1 MNVRNS
7 STLSGA
13 ARPRAPGLFHSLG
26 AFPLAVLVPSM
37 LVLGLMVLGVL
48 GLSGCEARKGRPAME
63 KTPATGSVALNGAGA
78 TFPFPLY
85 SKWMSEYNKIN
96 PDVRINYQSIGS
108 GGGIRQVTAG
118 TVDFGASD
126 APMDADSLAKA
137 GGAIEQIPTT
147 LGAVAVS
154 YNLPGVEKLKLD
166 GETLSQIFH
175 GKIVRWNDAKLA
187 SINPDLK
194 LPDQGITVIYR
205 SDGSGTT
212 SVFTDYL
219 GAVSSVWKAEV
230 GVGKSVRWP
239 VGLGAKGNEGVTG
252 QLKVSPGAIG
262 YIEIAYAL
270 QNHLQIAA
278 IKNQAGEFV
287 IPDVASVT
295 AAAAEVTL
303 PDSMTASIVNAA
315 GPGAYP
321 ISSFTYLLVYRE
333 AKDRRKGE
341 ALARFLWW
349 ALHDG
354 QKFSG
359 DLHYAPLPAAV
370 TAKVEA
376 RLRALTFGGKILLTG
391 T

>member
-1 MNVRNS
+1 MNARNS
-7 STLSGA
+7 LRLLGSTSS
-13 ARPRAPGLFHSLG
+13 RSTSRSLG
-26 AFPLAVLVPSM
+26 SGIGIRFYPLLM
-37 LVLGLMVLGVL
+37 LGIALGALFS
-48 GLSGCEARKGRPAME
+48 SGCEARKGRPKMDG
-63 KTPATGSVALNGAGA
+63 PATEGGMISLNGAGA

-85 SKWMSEYNKIN
+85 SKWMSEYNKLN
-96 PDVRINYQSIGS
+96 PNVRINYQSIGS

-126 APMDADSLAKA
+126 APMDADSQAKA
-137 GGAIEQIPTT
+137 SGTIDQIPTT

-154 YNLPGVEKLKLD
+154 YNLAGIQGLRLD
-166 GETLSQIFH
+166 GEVLTAIFRGQIL
-175 GKIVRWNDAKLA
+175 RWNDAKIGAL
-187 SINPDLK
+187 NPGVK

-219 GAVSSVWKAEV
+219 SAVSPAWKAEV
-230 GVGKSVRWP
+230 GAGKAIRWP

-252 QLKVSPGAIG
+252 QLEVTPGSIG
-262 YIEIAYAL
+262 YIELAYAL
-270 QNHLQIAA
+270 QNKLAIAA
-278 IKNQAGEFV
+278 IKNKAGEFML
-287 IPDVASVT
+287 PDVAAVT
-295 AAAAEVTL
+295 AAAAEVVL
-303 PDSMTASIVNAA
+303 PESLTASVVNAD

-333 AKDRRKGE
+333 AKDKRKGE

-354 QKFSG
+354 QKFSA
-359 DLHYAPLPAAV
+359 DLHYAPLPASV

-376 RLRALTFGGKILLTG
+376 RLRGLTAGGQALLTG
-391 T
+391 P